1 VVDACRYLA
10 AMLSGVLRGDARALA
25 EPPYSPHAGFWNAK
39 PLKPEVA
46 ALKAGPAEPA
56 VEGASAPA
64 DAIRLLDRV
73 RRIVVADERFE
84 AALQAAVTNAPDPA
98 AYGAIAGALA
108 GGARG
113 LRDVPT
119 PLLGTLQR
127 RELLDEQLTR
137 ILGRRSRTPAEA
149 APIGSPGA

>member
-1 VVDACRYLA
+1 
-10 AMLSGVLRGDARALA
+10 MLSGVLKGDARALA

-56 VEGASAPA
+56 VEGAPPPA
-64 DAIRLLDRV
+64 NAIRLLDRV
-73 RRIVVADERFE
+73 RRIVVTGERFE

-137 ILGRRSRTPAEA
+137 ILGRRMQAPSETAPA
-149 APIGSPGA
+149 GSPGA